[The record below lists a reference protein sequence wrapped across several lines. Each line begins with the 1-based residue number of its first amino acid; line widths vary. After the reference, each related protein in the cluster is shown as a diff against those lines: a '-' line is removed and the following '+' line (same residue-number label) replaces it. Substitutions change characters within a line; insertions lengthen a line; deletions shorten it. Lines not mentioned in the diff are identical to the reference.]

1 MAKRVNKI
9 ERVDEG
15 SGNVLVDLGL
25 PDAAEL
31 TTKVQLAVAINQQIE
46 ARSLSQFAVAELLRI
61 NQPKVSALQNYKLDG
76 FSVERLMT
84 FLTGMG
90 SDIEIRIRKRK
101 RASNR
106 AGRISV
112 ESASSIRN
120 RRRRSDGHRITID
133 RN

>member
-1 MAKRVNKI
+1 MARRVNKI

-25 PDAAEL
+25 SDAAEL
-31 TTKVQLAVAINQQIE
+31 TTKVQLAAAINQQIE
-46 ARSLSQFAVAELLRI
+46 ARSLSQIAVAELLSV
-61 NQPKVSALQNYKLDG
+61 NQPKVSALQNYKLNG

-84 FLTGMG
+84 FLTGLG
-90 SDIEIRIRKRK
+90 SDIEIRIRKPK

-120 RRRRSDGHRITID
+120 RKRRVDSHRIAID
-133 RN
+133 RT

>member
-25 PDAAEL
+25 SDAAEL

-46 ARSLSQFAVAELLRI
+46 ARSLSQIAVAELLSI

-90 SDIEIRIRKRK
+90 SDIEIRIRKPK

-120 RRRRSDGHRITID
+120 RKRRYDGHRIAID
-133 RN
+133 RT

>member
-1 MAKRVNKI
+1 MAKRVNKR

-25 PDAAEL
+25 SDAAEL
-31 TTKVQLAVAINQQIE
+31 TTKVQLAAAINQQIE
-46 ARSLSQFAVAELLRI
+46 ARSLSQVAVAELLSV

-84 FLTGMG
+84 FLTGLG
-90 SDIEIRIRKRK
+90 SDIEIRIRKPK

-120 RRRRSDGHRITID
+120 RKRRFDGHRIAID
-133 RN
+133 RT

>member
-25 PDAAEL
+25 SDAAEL

-46 ARSLSQFAVAELLRI
+46 ARSLSQIAVAEVLCV

-84 FLTGMG
+84 FLTGLG
-90 SDIEIRIRKRK
+90 SDIEIRIRKPK

-112 ESASSIRN
+112 ESTSSIRN

>member
-25 PDAAEL
+25 SDAAEL

-46 ARSLSQFAVAELLRI
+46 ARSLSQIAVAELLNI

-90 SDIEIRIRKRK
+90 SDIEIRIRKPK

-120 RRRRSDGHRITID
+120 RKRRFDGHRIAID
-133 RN
+133 RT

>member
-1 MAKRVNKI
+1 MARRVNKI

-25 PDAAEL
+25 SDAAEL
-31 TTKVQLAVAINQQIE
+31 TTKVQLAAAINQQIE
-46 ARSLSQFAVAELLRI
+46 ARSLSQIAVAELLSV

-90 SDIEIRIRKRK
+90 SDIEIRIRKPK

-120 RRRRSDGHRITID
+120 RKRRFDGHRIVID
-133 RN
+133 RT

>member
-25 PDAAEL
+25 SDAAEL
-31 TTKVQLAVAINQQIE
+31 TTKVQLAVGINQQIE
-46 ARSLSQFAVAELLRI
+46 ARSLSQIAVAELLSI

-90 SDIEIRIRKRK
+90 SDIEIRIRKPK

-120 RRRRSDGHRITID
+120 RKRRFDGHRIVID
-133 RN
+133 RT

>member
-1 MAKRVNKI
+1 MARRVNKI

-25 PDAAEL
+25 SDAAEL
-31 TTKVQLAVAINQQIE
+31 TTKVQLAAAINQQIE
-46 ARSLSQFAVAELLRI
+46 ARSLSQIAVAELLSV

-84 FLTGMG
+84 FLTGLG
-90 SDIEIRIRKRK
+90 SDIEIRIRKPK

-112 ESASSIRN
+112 ESASSIRK
-120 RRRRSDGHRITID
+120 RRFDNHRIAID
-133 RN
+133 RT

>member
-1 MAKRVNKI
+1 MAERVNKI

-25 PDAAEL
+25 SDAAEL

-46 ARSLSQFAVAELLRI
+46 ARSLSQITVAELLSI

-90 SDIEIRIRKRK
+90 SDIEIRIRKPK

-120 RRRRSDGHRITID
+120 RKRRFDGHRIVID
-133 RN
+133 RT

>member
-25 PDAAEL
+25 SDAAEL

-46 ARSLSQFAVAELLRI
+46 ARSLSQIAVAEVLCV

-84 FLTGMG
+84 FLTGLG
-90 SDIEIRIRKRK
+90 SDIEIRIRKPK

>member
-25 PDAAEL
+25 SDAAEL

-46 ARSLSQFAVAELLRI
+46 ARTLSQIAVAELLSI

-84 FLTGMG
+84 FLTGLG
-90 SDIEIRIRKRK
+90 SDIEIRIRKPK

-120 RRRRSDGHRITID
+120 RKRRFDGHRIAVD
-133 RN
+133 RT

>member
-1 MAKRVNKI
+1 MARRVNKI

-25 PDAAEL
+25 SDAAEL
-31 TTKVQLAVAINQQIE
+31 TTKVQLAAAINQQIE
-46 ARSLSQFAVAELLRI
+46 ARSLSQIAVAELLSV

-84 FLTGMG
+84 FLTGLG
-90 SDIEIRIRKRK
+90 SDIEIRIRKPK

-112 ESASSIRN
+112 ESALSIRN
-120 RRRRSDGHRITID
+120 RKRRFDGHRIAID
-133 RN
+133 RT

>member
-1 MAKRVNKI
+1 MARRANKT

-25 PDAAEL
+25 SDAAEL
-31 TTKVQLAVAINQQIE
+31 TTKVQLAAAINQQIE
-46 ARSLSQFAVAELLRI
+46 ARSLSQIAVAELLTV

-84 FLTGMG
+84 FLTGLG
-90 SDIEIRIRKRK
+90 SDIEIRIRKPK

-112 ESASSIRN
+112 ESASSIRK
-120 RRRRSDGHRITID
+120 RRFDGHRIAID
-133 RN
+133 RT

>member
-25 PDAAEL
+25 SDAAEL

-46 ARSLSQFAVAELLRI
+46 ARSLSQIAVAEILCV

-84 FLTGMG
+84 FLTGLG
-90 SDIEIRIRKRK
+90 SDIEIRIRKPK

-120 RRRRSDGHRITID
+120 RRRRSDDHRITID

>member
-25 PDAAEL
+25 SDAAEL

-46 ARSLSQFAVAELLRI
+46 ARSLSQIAVAELLSI
-61 NQPKVSALQNYKLDG
+61 NQPKVSALQNYKLAG

-84 FLTGMG
+84 FLTGLG
-90 SDIEIRIRKRK
+90 SDIEIRIRKPK

-120 RRRRSDGHRITID
+120 RKRRFDGHRIAVD
-133 RN
+133 RT

>member
-1 MAKRVNKI
+1 MARRVNKI

-25 PDAAEL
+25 SDAAEL
-31 TTKVQLAVAINQQIE
+31 TTKVQLAAAINQQIE
-46 ARSLSQFAVAELLRI
+46 ARSLSQIAVAELLSV
-61 NQPKVSALQNYKLDG
+61 NQPKVSALQNYKLNG

-84 FLTGMG
+84 FLTGLG
-90 SDIEIRIRKRK
+90 SDIEIRIRKPK

-120 RRRRSDGHRITID
+120 RKRRFDSHRIAID
-133 RN
+133 RT

>member
-25 PDAAEL
+25 SDAAEL

-46 ARSLSQFAVAELLRI
+46 ARSLSQIAVAEVLCV

-76 FSVERLMT
+76 FSVERLMM
-84 FLTGMG
+84 FLTGLG
-90 SDIEIRIRKRK
+90 SDIEIRIRKPK

-120 RRRRSDGHRITID
+120 RRRRSDGHRIAID
-133 RN
+133 RT

>member
-25 PDAAEL
+25 SDAAEL

-46 ARSLSQFAVAELLRI
+46 ARSLSQIAVAEVLCV

-84 FLTGMG
+84 FLTGLG
-90 SDIEIRIRKRK
+90 SDIEIRIRKPK

-133 RN
+133 SN

>member
-1 MAKRVNKI
+1 M

-25 PDAAEL
+25 SDAAEL
-31 TTKVQLAVAINQQIE
+31 TTKVQLAAAINQQIE
-46 ARSLSQFAVAELLRI
+46 ARSLSQIAVAELLSV

-84 FLTGMG
+84 FLTGLG
-90 SDIEIRIRKRK
+90 SDIEIRIRKPK

-120 RRRRSDGHRITID
+120 RKRRFDGHRIAID
-133 RN
+133 RT

>member
-25 PDAAEL
+25 SDAAEL
-31 TTKVQLAVAINQQIE
+31 TTKVQLAVTINQQIE
-46 ARSLSQFAVAELLRI
+46 ARGLSQIAVAELLSI
-61 NQPKVSALQNYKLDG
+61 NQPKVCALQNYKLDG

-84 FLTGMG
+84 FPTGLG
-90 SDIEIRIRKRK
+90 NDIEIRIRKPK
-101 RASNR
+101 RVSNR

-112 ESASSIRN
+112 ESGSSIRN
-120 RRRRSDGHRITID
+120 RKRRFDGHRIAID
-133 RN
+133 RT

>member
-1 MAKRVNKI
+1 MARRVNKT

-25 PDAAEL
+25 SDAAEL
-31 TTKVQLAVAINQQIE
+31 TTKVQLAAAINQQIE
-46 ARSLSQFAVAELLRI
+46 ARSLSQVAVAELLSV

-84 FLTGMG
+84 FLTGLG
-90 SDIEIRIRKRK
+90 SDIEIRIRKPK

-112 ESASSIRN
+112 ESASSIRK
-120 RRRRSDGHRITID
+120 RRFDGHRIAID
-133 RN
+133 RT

>member
-25 PDAAEL
+25 SDAAEL

-46 ARSLSQFAVAELLRI
+46 ARSLSQIAVAELLNI

-90 SDIEIRIRKRK
+90 SDIEIRIRKPK

>member
-25 PDAAEL
+25 SDAAEL

-46 ARSLSQFAVAELLRI
+46 ARSLSQIAVAEVLCV

-76 FSVERLMT
+76 FSVERLMM
-84 FLTGMG
+84 FLTGLG
-90 SDIEIRIRKRK
+90 SDIEIRIRKPK

-112 ESASSIRN
+112 ETASSIRN

>member
-25 PDAAEL
+25 SDAAEL
-31 TTKVQLAVAINQQIE
+31 TTKVQLAVTINQQIE
-46 ARSLSQFAVAELLRI
+46 ARGLSQIAVAELLSI
-61 NQPKVSALQNYKLDG
+61 NQPKVCALQNYKLDG

-84 FLTGMG
+84 FLTGLG
-90 SDIEIRIRKRK
+90 NYIEIRIRKPK
-101 RASNR
+101 RVSNR

-112 ESASSIRN
+112 ESGSSIRN
-120 RRRRSDGHRITID
+120 RKRRFDGHRIAID
-133 RN
+133 RT

>member
-1 MAKRVNKI
+1 MARRANKT

-25 PDAAEL
+25 SDAAEL
-31 TTKVQLAVAINQQIE
+31 TTKVQLAAAINQQIE
-46 ARSLSQFAVAELLRI
+46 ARSLSQIAVAELLSV

-84 FLTGMG
+84 FLTGLG
-90 SDIEIRIRKRK
+90 SDIEIRIRKPK

-112 ESASSIRN
+112 ESASSIRK
-120 RRRRSDGHRITID
+120 RRFDGHRIAID
-133 RN
+133 RT

>member
-1 MAKRVNKI
+1 MARRVNKI

-25 PDAAEL
+25 SDAAEL

-46 ARSLSQFAVAELLRI
+46 ARSLSQIAAAELLSI

-84 FLTGMG
+84 FLTGLG
-90 SDIEIRIRKRK
+90 SDIEIRIRKPK
-101 RASNR
+101 RVSNR

-120 RRRRSDGHRITID
+120 RKRRFDGRRIAID
-133 RN
+133 RT

>member
-1 MAKRVNKI
+1 MAKRVNKM

-25 PDAAEL
+25 SDAAEL
-31 TTKVQLAVAINQQIE
+31 TTKVQLAAAINQQRE
-46 ARSLSQFAVAELLRI
+46 ARSLSQIAVAELLSV

-84 FLTGMG
+84 FLTGLG
-90 SDIEIRIRKRK
+90 SDIEIRIRKPK

-120 RRRRSDGHRITID
+120 RKRQFDGHRIAID
-133 RN
+133 RT

>member
-1 MAKRVNKI
+1 MANRVNKI
-9 ERVDEG
+9 QRVDEG

-25 PDAAEL
+25 SDSAEL

-46 ARSLSQFAVAELLRI
+46 ARSLSQIAVAEVLCV

-84 FLTGMG
+84 FLTGLG
-90 SDIEIRIRKRK
+90 SDIEIRIRKPK

-112 ESASSIRN
+112 ESASSIRK

>member
-25 PDAAEL
+25 SDAAEL

-46 ARSLSQFAVAELLRI
+46 ARSLSQIAVAELLSV

-84 FLTGMG
+84 FLTGLG
-90 SDIEIRIRKRK
+90 SDIEIRIRKPK

-120 RRRRSDGHRITID
+120 RKRRFDGHRIAID
-133 RN
+133 RT

>member
-1 MAKRVNKI
+1 MARRVNKI

-25 PDAAEL
+25 SDAAEL
-31 TTKVQLAVAINQQIE
+31 TTKVQLAAAINQQIE
-46 ARSLSQFAVAELLRI
+46 ARSLSQIAVAELLSV
-61 NQPKVSALQNYKLDG
+61 NQPKVSALQNYKLNG

-84 FLTGMG
+84 FLTGLG
-90 SDIEIRIRKRK
+90 SDIEIRIRKPK

-112 ESASSIRN
+112 ESALSIRN
-120 RRRRSDGHRITID
+120 RKRRFDGHRIAID
-133 RN
+133 RT

>member
-1 MAKRVNKI
+1 MAKRVNKV

-25 PDAAEL
+25 SDAAEL
-31 TTKVQLAVAINQQIE
+31 TTKVQLAAAINQQIE
-46 ARSLSQFAVAELLRI
+46 ARSLSQIAVAELLSV

-84 FLTGMG
+84 FLTGLG
-90 SDIEIRIRKRK
+90 SDIEIRIRKPK

-120 RRRRSDGHRITID
+120 RKRRFDGHRTAID
-133 RN
+133 RA

>member
-1 MAKRVNKI
+1 M

-25 PDAAEL
+25 SDAAEL
-31 TTKVQLAVAINQQIE
+31 TTKVQLAAAINQQIE
-46 ARSLSQFAVAELLRI
+46 ARSLSQIAVAELLSV

-84 FLTGMG
+84 FLTELG
-90 SDIEIRIRKRK
+90 SDIEIRIRKSK
-101 RASNR
+101 RSSSR

-112 ESASSIRN
+112 KSASSLRN
-120 RRRRSDGHRITID
+120 RKRRFDGHAF
-133 RN
+133 

>member
-1 MAKRVNKI
+1 MAKRINKM

-25 PDAAEL
+25 SDAAEL
-31 TTKVQLAVAINQQIE
+31 TTKVQLAAAINQQIE
-46 ARSLSQFAVAELLRI
+46 ARSLSQITVAELLSI

-84 FLTGMG
+84 FLTGLG
-90 SDIEIRIRKRK
+90 SDIEIRIRRPN

-120 RRRRSDGHRITID
+120 RKRRVDGHRIAID
-133 RN
+133 RT